1 MDQDDP
7 KTEKDGAAQSAPGA
21 APEKPGAEDAAN
33 TANAPDAA
41 GTPDGQ
47 NAPNAPDA
55 AKKADK
61 PGAADG
67 SGAAEEE
74 PAELPPKKNARPFKI
89 TLPEEAPEPEPE
101 EKREAEEPA
110 PRRRGMRALRTLF
123 YVLFVLLASVALAG
137 TFLFTLADFVGMYRP
152 ENPAVQVT
160 VPSGATAAQMADI
173 LHKDGVIRFPK
184 AFELYAKVTHKTA
197 LHKGVYTLTS
207 DMSYQ
212 AILVELRTPAARAT
226 VKVMVPEGDTL
237 QQIGALLE
245 KDGVCSQQ
253 DFLTAAG
260 SSSVRFDFSAQIP
273 DNSERFYR
281 LEGYLFPDTY
291 EFYKQDS
298 ATAVVQKMLDNFD
311 TRFDASLRKQAA
323 SSGMTVDQ
331 IVTLASIIQKEAGA
345 ASEMANVSSVFHNR
359 LANGVAGAKFL
370 QSDATIFYVTRDITP
385 VLTTQDTQLASA
397 YNTYK
402 HEGLPPGAICNPGL
416 DAIRAAMSPA
426 KTNYYFFV
434 TDKSGRYYYAATY
447 KQHLANV
454 ARALKSGQAG
464 GTNVVS

>member
-1 MDQDDP
+1 
-7 KTEKDGAAQSAPGA
+7 
-21 APEKPGAEDAAN
+21 
-33 TANAPDAA
+33 
-41 GTPDGQ
+41 
-47 NAPNAPDA
+47 
-55 AKKADK
+55 
-61 PGAADG
+61 
-67 SGAAEEE
+67 
-74 PAELPPKKNARPFKI
+74 
-89 TLPEEAPEPEPE
+89 
-101 EKREAEEPA
+101 
-110 PRRRGMRALRTLF
+110 MRAMRTMF
-123 YVLFVLLASVALAG
+123 YLLFVLLASVALAG
-137 TFLFTLADFVGMYRP
+137 TFLFTLADFVGMFRP
-152 ENPAVQVT
+152 DNPAVQVT
-160 VPSGATAAQMADI
+160 VPSGATAAQMSEI
-173 LHKDGVIRFPK
+173 LHKDGIIRFPK
-184 AFELYAKVTHKTA
+184 AFELYAKLTHKTA
-197 LHKGVYTLTS
+197 LRKGVYTLAS

-212 AILVELRTPAARAT
+212 AIIVELRTPAARAT
-226 VKVMVPEGDTL
+226 VKVMVTEGYTL

-260 SSSVRFDFSAQIP
+260 SSAVSFDFSSQIP
-273 DNSERFYR
+273 ENSERFYR

-311 TRFDASLRKQAA
+311 SRFDATLRKQAA

-331 IVTLASIIQKEAGA
+331 IITLASIIQKEAGTT
-345 ASEMANVSSVFHNR
+345 SEMANVSSVFHNR
-359 LANGVAGAKFL
+359 LQNGVAGAKFL

-416 DAIRAAMSPA
+416 DAIRAAISPA

-434 TDKSGRYYYAATY
+434 SDKKGKYYYAATY
-447 KQHLANV
+447 KQHLLNV
-454 ARALKSGQAG
+454 AKALKSGQAG